1 MQQLYLQQSR
11 TQRNDD
17 RMTLMKRMVEDSMRE
32 PMEQNE
38 KAVAWA
44 QSGGVTR
51 RSKCLMNDIRQLKE
65 EQALLQS
72 HLDEGGDGVA
82 R

>member
-1 MQQLYLQQSR
+1 M
-11 TQRNDD
+11 
-17 RMTLMKRMVEDSMRE
+17 
-32 PMEQNE
+32 NE

-44 QSGGVTR
+44 HSGGVTR

-72 HLDEGGDGVA
+72 HLDEGGHGGA
-82 R
+82 Q

>member
-1 MQQLYLQQSR
+1 
-11 TQRNDD
+11 
-17 RMTLMKRMVEDSMRE
+17 MTLMKRMVEDSMRE

-44 QSGGVTR
+44 QSGGVTC

-72 HLDEGGDGVA
+72 HLDEGGHGVA

>member
-1 MQQLYLQQSR
+1 
-11 TQRNDD
+11 
-17 RMTLMKRMVEDSMRE
+17 MTLMKRMVEDSMRE

-72 HLDEGGDGVA
+72 HLDEGGHGGA